1 MTDMKGRLFLAR
13 HGATVWTSQHRLTG
27 WEDLPISELGKEE
40 AYACGALLKKQ
51 GIVFDR
57 AYTSDL
63 LRASQTLDIIL
74 DTIGQ
79 KDLPIVSDSALREQ
93 FFGSSQGT
101 SRMERRSPSF
111 QMDPAAE
118 TPEAFRERVHKI
130 YYDEI
135 KPKLEE
141 GEAVLVVTHQ
151 RVIREIVIDIS
162 KNDGVSAPDLKK
174 WKTGEVHQVNISK
187 IY

>member
-1 MTDMKGRLFLAR
+1 MTENKGRLYLAR
-13 HGATVWTSQHRLTG
+13 HGATDWTSQHRLTG
-27 WEDLPISELGKEE
+27 WEDLPISEIGKEE
-40 AYACGALLKKQ
+40 ACNCGAFLKKQ

-74 DTIGQ
+74 DIIGQ

-101 SRMERRSPSF
+101 SRMERRSIGF
-111 QMDPAAE
+111 KMDPEAE
-118 TPEAFRERVHKI
+118 TAETFRERVNKFYH
-130 YYDEI
+130 DEI

-141 GEAVLVVTHQ
+141 GEVVLVVTHQ
-151 RVIREIVIDIS
+151 RVIREIVIC
-162 KNDGVSAPDLKK
+162 VSRNNSVSTSDFKK
-174 WKTGEVHQVNISK
+174 WETGEVRQVNI
-187 IY
+187 